1 MARIFG
7 LDLTQIIPLLFLV
20 LVISRDCLL
29 LPFFY
34 FVHLEQIWYVRNQ
47 RKKQAPKETSTS
59 SITTRSMLNQL
70 QWRPRPENAQWS
82 FMLSGSCTDVV
93 KNHSVDTVVKTQG
106 VLSLS

>member
-7 LDLTQIIPLLFLV
+7 LDLAQIIPLLFFV
-20 LVISRDCLL
+20 LVIVCCCH
-29 LPFFY
+29 FF

-70 QWRPRPENAQWS
+70 QWRPRPENAQWN
-82 FMLSGSCTDVV
+82 FMLSGSCNDVV
-93 KNHSVDTVVKTQG
+93 KNHSVDTVVETQG